1 MMKITEMTRGTIPD
15 HSLTG
20 SVLTIAGLSLDL
32 DDVQSPG
39 QRVITIWAGPDGATL
54 DPTDRYFAVLTIP
67 PRAYALGTVT
77 EEIDGES
84 VEMET
89 QISQAID
96 TDTVSLDLWALED
109 AA

>member
-1 MMKITEMTRGTIPD
+1 MQVIEMTSGKLPD
-15 HSLTG
+15 HSLDGT
-20 SVLTIAGLSLDL
+20 VLTVAGLKLDL
-32 DDVQSPG
+32 DEVQSQG

-54 DPTDRYFAVLTIP
+54 DPTDRYLAVLTIP
-67 PRAYALGTVT
+67 PRAYVAGTVT

-89 QISQAID
+89 QIPQPVD
-96 TDTVSLDLWALED
+96 TNTVSLDLWALED